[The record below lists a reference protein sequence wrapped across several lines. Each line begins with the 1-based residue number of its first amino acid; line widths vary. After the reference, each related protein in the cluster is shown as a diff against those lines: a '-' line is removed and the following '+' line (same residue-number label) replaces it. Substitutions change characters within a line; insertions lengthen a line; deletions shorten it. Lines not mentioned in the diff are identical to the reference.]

1 MASKEQEEQLKIAE
15 RLQTKM
21 LERWEK
27 MLDDGSMTA
36 SDAAALSR
44 LLAANGWNL
53 DPARLPKGV
62 RDKLTESV
70 DPKQFEDD
78 DADVLP
84 MRQRA

>member
-27 MLDDGSMTA
+27 MLDEATMTA